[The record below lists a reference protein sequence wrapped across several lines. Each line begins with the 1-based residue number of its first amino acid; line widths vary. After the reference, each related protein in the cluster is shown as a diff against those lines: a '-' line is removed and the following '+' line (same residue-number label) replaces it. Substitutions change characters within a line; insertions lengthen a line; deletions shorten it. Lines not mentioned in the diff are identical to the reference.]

1 MILSIDVGI
10 RNLAVCQFD
19 ETSNLV
25 VNWDV
30 SGVPPEHKDGLFVS
44 MRKHLDDR
52 PWVLDSNVILI
63 EKQPDR
69 NKKMKMVENFLH
81 AYFVIKSPNSET
93 IIYDAKFKI
102 PDVCGPG
109 KAQYLKRKK
118 VSIERCEAFLNNNPI
133 NNHWL
138 PIFKESKKKDDLA
151 DTVMQAI
158 SFTKRIEPLK
168 KTIKNKKLVARK
180 PNQNQ
185 KETRYSKS
193 NLAWI
198 YLNKPECE
206 CLEKNKRFMK
216 DLKRYYKG
224 IEELAKECKTS

>member
-10 RNLAVCQFD
+10 RNLAMCQFD

-44 MRKHLDDR
+44 MRKHLDER
-52 PWVLDSNVILI
+52 PWVLSSNVILI

-81 AYFVIKSPNSET
+81 AYFVIKCPKSET

-133 NNHWL
+133 NSHWL

-158 SFTKRIEPLK
+158 SYTKRVEPTVTK
-168 KTIKNKKLVARK
+168 AAPKKLVPRK
-180 PNQNQ
+180 PNENQ
-185 KETRYSKS
+185 KNTKYSKS

-198 YLNKPECE
+198 YKNKPECE
-206 CLEKNKRFMK
+206 VLENNKRFMK
-216 DLKRYYKG
+216 DLKRYYRDVNDL
-224 IEELAKECKTS
+224 INDLM